1 MTGLVAHRRLVV
13 EGARSSSATA
23 LTEVELIW
31 IEKSI
36 EYWVRFGNPVQERI
50 IDRRRRVLGF
60 CPESFF
66 AFVRWTANDYGT
78 VASHLDIL
86 RAVAPHE
93 AYQTVPAVTPGG
105 ELLLTVSGWP
115 KVERVLQ
122 LIDAIDASGIDG
134 ADVAPDHWRHVHNR
148 LAAGESPRAYT
159 RAQHCAWIKRRSI
172 LP

>member
-1 MTGLVAHRRLVV
+1 MTGLAAHQTLA
-13 EGARSSSATA
+13 ENSAAPLSATV

-50 IDRRRRVLGF
+50 IDRRRRILGF
-60 CPESFF
+60 RPQRIF
-66 AFVRWTANDYGT
+66 AFVRWAANAYGT

-93 AYQTVPAVTPGG
+93 AYQTVPFVTPGG

-122 LIDAIDASGIDG
+122 LIDAIEAYSIDA

-148 LAAGESPRAYT
+148 LAAGEWPRAYT
-159 RAQHCAWIKRRSI
+159 REQHRAWIKRRSI
-172 LP
+172 GP

>member
-1 MTGLVAHRRLVV
+1 MTGLAGHQTLAA

-60 CPESFF
+60 RPGSLF

-93 AYQTVPAVTPGG
+93 PSSGRCAAQQSGFPA
-105 ELLLTVSGWP
+105 S
-115 KVERVLQ
+115 
-122 LIDAIDASGIDG
+122 
-134 ADVAPDHWRHVHNR
+134 
-148 LAAGESPRAYT
+148 
-159 RAQHCAWIKRRSI
+159 
-172 LP
+172 

>member
-1 MTGLVAHRRLVV
+1 
-13 EGARSSSATA
+13 
-23 LTEVELIW
+23 
-31 IEKSI
+31 
-36 EYWVRFGNPVQERI
+36 
-50 IDRRRRVLGF
+50 
-60 CPESFF
+60 
-66 AFVRWTANDYGT
+66 VRWTANDYGT

-122 LIDAIDASGIDG
+122 LIDAIEALGIDG

-148 LAAGESPRAYT
+148 LAAGESPRPYT
-159 RAQHCAWIKRRSI
+159 RAQHRAWIKRRSI